1 MILWIIEVS
10 KRRGNMLYYIKQTRM
25 IKAAKDS
32 LLLSNKPQ
40 SLFGEL
46 MVFVLVAMICSVP
59 QSLASSAV
67 LLVIMFND
75 PAYLEIIANT
85 ITSGGNV
92 DAEAINKYVDEF
104 TQNIPS
110 IYYVVMLASAG
121 FMILGA
127 IIYCK
132 NFQKRSAFSL
142 GFNSN
147 GFALEYLV
155 GLILGLVMISLPA
168 LICHLTGCVVLA
180 PSDSVSPLT
189 IALFLAAFIL
199 QGMGEE
205 ALFRGYLLTS
215 LARRNNIWFAIVVS
229 SLMFAVFHG
238 GNAEFSLIAF
248 INIALFGVFA
258 SVFTLKRG
266 NIWGISAI
274 HSIWNFAQGNLFG
287 FRVSGNPKLDSVL
300 TATDQGFGS
309 ILSGGRFGLEGGL
322 GATVVL
328 LIAILCA
335 LLMPTKQSEIVPDE
349 PEKSQEE
356 PISF

>member
-1 MILWIIEVS
+1 
-10 KRRGNMLYYIKQTRM
+10 MLYYIKQTRM
-25 IKAAKDS
+25 IKSAKDS
-32 LLLSNKPQ
+32 LLLSDKPQ
-40 SLFGEL
+40 SLFAEL
-46 MVFVLVAMICSVP
+46 MVFILVAMICSVP

-67 LLVIMFND
+67 LLIIMFND
-75 PAYLEIIANT
+75 PAYLEIIANA
-85 ITSGGNV
+85 IKSGGNV
-92 DAEAINKYVDEF
+92 DGEAINKYVDDF

-132 NFQKRSAFSL
+132 KFQKRSAFSL

-147 GFALEYLV
+147 GFAPEYLV
-155 GLILGLVMISLPA
+155 GLLIGFVMISLPT
-168 LICHLTGCVVLA
+168 LICYLTGCVVFL
-180 PSDSVSPLT
+180 PSDSISPLM
-189 IALFLAAFIL
+189 IALFFVAFIL

-215 LARRNNIWFAIVVS
+215 LARRNNIWIAIIVS
-229 SLMFAVFHG
+229 SLMFAIFHG

-248 INIALFGVFA
+248 INIALFGIFA

-274 HSIWNFAQGNLFG
+274 HSMWNFAQGNIFG
-287 FRVSGNPKLDSVL
+287 FRVSGNPELDSLL
-300 TATDQGFGS
+300 TATNQGFGS
-309 ILSGGRFGLEGGL
+309 ILSGGNFGLEGGL

-335 LLMPTKQSEIVPDE
+335 LLMPTKESELAPDE
-349 PEKSQEE
+349 PKRDSEE
-356 PISF
+356 PISL